1 MKAYEAERVSY
12 AKPSEKKTT
21 VNEVK
26 LNVSKQRRTKKERTV
41 NGTETARKTSKLFPL
56 LS

>member
-21 VNEVK
+21 VNELK
-26 LNVSKQRRTKKERTV
+26 LNVSRQQRTKKERT
-41 NGTETARKTSKLFPL
+41 NGTETARNTSKLFPL